1 MARKFPIGIQS
12 FEKIRTNGYVYIDK
26 TEYIYKMVQEG
37 SAYFLSRPRRFGKS
51 LLVSTLEA
59 YFKGKRELF
68 EGLDIEKEEREWK
81 VYPVLHIDL
90 NARNYENKD
99 SLLAILNQ
107 HLEKWEEEYGE
118 EKNNR
123 KPEERF
129 SYLIE
134 KIYNTTGSPVV
145 VLVDEYDKP
154 LLQSIHNE
162 PLQQEYRAI
171 LKAFYGVLKS
181 TDAYLKF
188 VFLTGVT
195 KFGQVSVFSDLN
207 HLKDISQ
214 DARYGNLCG
223 ITPGELQE
231 NFPQELVEFAQK
243 ENTTVENLCAR
254 MKNMYDGYRFN
265 HTMQG
270 VYNPFSLLNAM
281 DAMEFRSY
289 WFSTGTPTF
298 LIELL
303 KKSDYDLRRLE
314 SIEIDE
320 SQFTSYRAGNS
331 DPIPVIY
338 QSGYLTIK
346 GYDERFRIYRLGFP
360 NDEVKYGFLNSLIP
374 YYTSLSGEENTFHI
388 RHFVSEL
395 EEGDTDAFLQRMKVF
410 FSSIPYELHESTEK
424 HYQAVFYLVFR
435 LLGQFINAEVRS
447 ANGRADAVVKT
458 EKFIYVFEFKLDG
471 SAEDALKQIDDKGYM
486 IPYTLDG
493 KSIIKIGVNFDMS
506 IRNIADWKVEK

>member
-1 MARKFPIGIQS
+1 MKYPIGIQS

-26 TEYIYKMVQEG
+26 TEYIYKMAQEG

-68 EGLDIEKEEREWK
+68 EGLDIEKSENEWK

-90 NARNYENKD
+90 NARNYENKE

-107 HLEKWEEEYGE
+107 HLEKWEKEYGG
-118 EKNNR
+118 EKNKR

-129 SYLIE
+129 AYLIE

-214 DARYGNLCG
+214 DARYGSLCG
-223 ITPGELQE
+223 ITPEELQR
-231 NFPQELVEFAQK
+231 NFRQELIEFARK
-243 ENTTVENLCAR
+243 ENTSVENICTR
-254 MKNMYDGYRFN
+254 MKSMYDGYRFN

-270 VYNPFSLLNAM
+270 IYNPFSLLNAM

-289 WFSTGTPTF
+289 WFATGTPTF

-346 GYDERFRIYRLGFP
+346 DYDERFRIYKLGFP
-360 NDEVKYGFLNSLIP
+360 NDEVKYGFLNSLVP

-388 RHFVSEL
+388 RHFVREL
-395 EEGDTDAFLQRMKVF
+395 EEGDTEAFLQRMKVF
-410 FSSIPYELHESTEK
+410 FSSVPYELHESTER

-458 EKFIYVFEFKLDG
+458 EKYIYVFEFKLDG

-486 IPYTLDG
+486 IPYTLEG
-493 KSIIKIGVNFDMS
+493 KAIVKVGVNFNTS
-506 IRNIADWKVEK
+506 IRNIEDWKVEK

>member
-68 EGLDIEKEEREWK
+68 EGLDIEEKEKEWK

-134 KIYNTTGSPVV
+134 KIYNTTGTPVV

-231 NFPQELVEFAQK
+231 NFQQELIGFAQK
-243 ENTTVENLCAR
+243 ENTSVEKLCAR
-254 MKNMYDGYRFN
+254 MKSMYDGYRFN

-270 VYNPFSLLNAM
+270 VYNPFSLLNAI

-289 WFSTGTPTF
+289 WFATGTPTF

-303 KKSDYDLRRLE
+303 KKSNYDLRRLE

-320 SQFTSYRAGNS
+320 SQFTSYRAGNT

-346 GYDERFRIYRLGFP
+346 DYDERFRIYKLGFP
-360 NDEVKYGFLNSLIP
+360 NDEVKYGFLNSLVP

-395 EEGDTDAFLQRMKVF
+395 EDGDTDAFLQRLKIF
-410 FSSIPYELHESTEK
+410 FSSIPYELHESTER

-458 EKFIYVFEFKLDG
+458 EKYIYVFEFKLNG
-471 SAEDALKQIDDKGYM
+471 SAEDALKQIHDKGYM

-493 KSIIKIGVNFDMS
+493 KSIVKVGVNFDIS
-506 IRNIADWKVEK
+506 IRNIADWKMEK